1 VIEACD
7 LCLRRAWLLGR
18 LAGRLEPERSRVT
31 EALALDD
38 ERLIAAV
45 GGRQRDA
52 LMREY
57 DVADVDEQRRRY
69 AAAGIT
75 GLCRC
80 NRRFPPQLLDLDAPP
95 AVLHIAGGEIELI
108 RAMDP
113 PIVAIVGARRAS
125 GYGLEVARSLARG
138 LTSAGVT
145 VVSGMAYGIDSA
157 AHDGALAVG
166 PTVAVLPGGAE
177 RPYPAGRR
185 ALYRRIVASGAA
197 LSELP
202 PGTSVRRWMFAA
214 RNRIT
219 AALAAMTVVVEAG
232 ERSGSLVTASL
243 ARELGRPLGAVPGR
257 VTSPL
262 ADGPHQLLAAGAMLI
277 RGPED
282 VLDELFGADAP
293 RPRAALRP
301 PLTPLLA
308 SVLNSLR
315 EERTADEAIARAGVG
330 AGEGLAALS
339 SLELGGYIRRE
350 PGGRFTVLVP

>member
-1 VIEACD
+1 
-7 LCLRRAWLLGR
+7 
-18 LAGRLEPERSRVT
+18 VT
-31 EALALDD
+31 EALELDD
-38 ERLIAAV
+38 EQLIAAV
-45 GGRQRDA
+45 GGRKREA

-57 DVADVDEQRRRY
+57 DAADMDELRRRH

-80 NRRFPPQLLDLDAPP
+80 NRRFPPQLLDLAVPP
-95 AVLHIAGGEIELI
+95 AVLHIAGDGIELI
-108 RAMDP
+108 RALDP
-113 PIVAIVGARRAS
+113 PVVAIVGARRAS
-125 GYGLEVARSLARG
+125 SYGLAVARSLARG
-138 LTSAGVT
+138 LATAGVT

-166 PTVAVLPGGAE
+166 PTIAVLPGGAE
-177 RPYPAGRR
+177 RPYPAARR
-185 ALYRRIVASGAA
+185 VLYRRIVASGAA

-219 AALAAMTVVVEAG
+219 AALAAMTVVVEAR

-243 ARELGRPLGAVPGR
+243 ARELDRPLGAVPGR

-262 ADGPHQLLAAGAMLI
+262 ADGPHQLIAAGARLI
-277 RGPED
+277 SGPED

-293 RPRAALRP
+293 SPRAAVRP
-301 PLTPLLA
+301 PLAPLLA
-308 SVLNSLR
+308 SLLDSLR
-315 EERTADEAIARAGVG
+315 EERTADEAIARAGLA

-350 PGGRFTVLVP
+350 AGGRFTMLP